1 MSVKV
6 LILSFFLRLT
16 LRIWHTIIFEAKNYN
31 AGHFKKIF
39 YNRVICE
46 KGVNHVSKIL
56 KKSKI
61 IIKRR

>member
-6 LILSFFLRLT
+6 LILSFLRLT
-16 LRIWHTIIFEAKNYN
+16 LRIWRTIIFEAKNSN
-31 AGHFKKIF
+31 AGHLKRIF

-56 KKSKI
+56 KTSKI
-61 IIKRR
+61 IIKKR